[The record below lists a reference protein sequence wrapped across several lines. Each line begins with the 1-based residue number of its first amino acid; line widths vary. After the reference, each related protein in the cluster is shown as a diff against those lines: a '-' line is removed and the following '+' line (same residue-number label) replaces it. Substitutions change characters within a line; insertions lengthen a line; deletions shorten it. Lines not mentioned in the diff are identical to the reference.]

1 MGTVEVVVTHGS
13 GRRLAP
19 VCRRLLVQLIREMGR
34 SGAGVTLLL
43 ASDSGLRRL
52 NREYLGTDRTT
63 DVLAFPAEGDLEPG
77 RPHMGEIAISVPR
90 AARQARRAR
99 WRLREEM
106 SLLVVHGF
114 LHLLGYDH
122 DTDGGRMR
130 RLEAD
135 LLRRVARV
143 SIDRRALPW
152 GEGPS
157 PTP

>member
-106 SLLVVHGF
+106 
-114 LHLLGYDH
+114 
-122 DTDGGRMR
+122 
-130 RLEAD
+130 
-135 LLRRVARV
+135 
-143 SIDRRALPW
+143 
-152 GEGPS
+152 
-157 PTP
+157 